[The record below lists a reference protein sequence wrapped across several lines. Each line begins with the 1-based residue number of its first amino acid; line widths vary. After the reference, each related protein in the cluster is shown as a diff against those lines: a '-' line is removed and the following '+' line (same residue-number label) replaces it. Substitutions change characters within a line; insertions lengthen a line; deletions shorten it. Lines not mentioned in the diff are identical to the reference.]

1 MNDELE
7 NIESEEP
14 AGSRRRRRV
23 RNIVIGIAIF
33 LLFAYAIS
41 VTRVNL
47 EEPLEPKRQENLVEL
62 LRELAHPDLFTY
74 ETESQ
79 SINMSIRMPCP
90 EDVKG
95 SQIESDGRKLTMVPN
110 CASTTQEPITMLGTG
125 YPSDARGVIAW
136 HPAGATTIRR
146 LSEFRADENGEFQ
159 VTFTMPD
166 IRETEEAQ
174 RIEVA
179 EILDRRITGP
189 SNTTIETLQR
199 MLETV
204 LMALMASTLGTI
216 LAVPISFLGA
226 RNIMEDVGS
235 PLAAV
240 MAAIIALPLGGA
252 IGWVLGSGI
261 SNLAQSLSDSVILGL
276 GGFMAAILLMVLV
289 WWFSGGI
296 MSGRSSDV
304 PAWLSW
310 ARVIVA
316 AALGFLAIGLLA
328 QLGLVFGAWL
338 RDILGF
344 FSFIGNFIY
353 VVSDLVRVFLPWM
366 IGLLGAGL
374 AAAYGSRL
382 GQETVLRLPESAAR
396 ILQAVLT
403 IIGTA
408 LLIFGVSYAVNWI
421 CLLGICR
428 RLPQET
434 PDLYIALAI
443 PSLII
448 GLVAGF
454 LSLRVPPKRQVPT
467 GMATY
472 TVTRTTL
479 NVLRAIEPVIMG
491 FVLVIWVG
499 IGPFA
504 GVLALMLHS
513 IADLGKLFSEQV
525 ENIEE
530 GPVEAITATGAN
542 SIQTINFAVVPQIV
556 PHYLAF
562 IFYRWDINVR
572 MSTIIGFVGGGGI
585 GLVLFRST
593 NLTQYRQASVMV
605 IAIALVVTLLDYV
618 SSKARKRII

>member
-1 MNDELE
+1 MK
-7 NIESEEP
+7 EEP
-14 AGSRRRRRV
+14 GESKNRKRL

-33 LLFAYAIS
+33 LLFAYAVS

-47 EEPLEPKRQENLVEL
+47 EEPLEPKRQENLVGL
-62 LRELAHPDLFTY
+62 LRELAHPDIFQY

-79 SINMSIRMPCP
+79 SINLSIRMPCP
-90 EDVKG
+90 QEVKG
-95 SQIESDGRKLTMVPN
+95 SQIESNGRVLLMTPN
-110 CASTTQEPITMLGTG
+110 CASTTQEPITLTGTG
-125 YPSDARGVIAW
+125 YPPNAQGVVAW

-146 LSEFRADENGEFQ
+146 LSNFRANDDGQFS

-166 IRETEEAQ
+166 IRETEDPQ

-189 SNTTIETLQR
+189 SDTTIETLQR

-226 RNIMEDVGS
+226 RNLMENVGS

-240 MAAIIALPLGGA
+240 MAAIIALPFGA
-252 IGWVLGSGI
+252 AAGWFIGSGV
-261 SNLAQSLSDSVILGL
+261 SYLAESLSSSIILGL
-276 GGFMAAILLMVLV
+276 GGFVAAVLLLVLA
-289 WWFSGGI
+289 WMLGGRI
-296 MSGRSSDV
+296 MGGRSSEI
-304 PAWLSW
+304 PAWLGW
-310 ARVIVA
+310 VRVILA
-316 AALGFLAIGLLA
+316 ASLGFLALAILA

-338 RDILGF
+338 EDILGF
-344 FSFIGNFIY
+344 FSFVGNFIY
-353 VVSDLVRVFLPWM
+353 VISDFAHVFLPLL
-366 IGLLGAGL
+366 IALLGGGM
-374 AAAYGSRL
+374 AAAYGSRI
-382 GQETVLRLPESAAR
+382 GQEFVLNMPEGPAR
-396 ILQAVLT
+396 MLTAVLT
-403 IIGTA
+403 VIGTA
-408 LLIFGVSYAVNWI
+408 LAVFAILYAVNWI

-428 RLPQET
+428 KLSQET
-434 PDLYIALAI
+434 PALYLTLAVPALIVGAIA
-443 PSLII
+443 
-448 GLVAGF
+448 GL
-454 LSLRVPPKRQVPT
+454 LSLRVPPKRQVAT

-472 TVTRTTL
+472 SVTRTIL

-525 ENIEE
+525 ENIDE
-530 GPVEAITATGAN
+530 GPVEAIEATGADKV
-542 SIQTINFAVVPQIV
+542 QMINFAVVPQIV

-605 IAIALVVTLLDYV
+605 IAIAAVVTLLDFV
-618 SSKARKRII
+618 SSKARERII

>member
-1 MNDELE
+1 MNEDLG
-7 NIESEEP
+7 ESK
-14 AGSRRRRRV
+14 RRKRL
-23 RNIVIGIAIF
+23 RNIGVGIAIF
-33 LLFAYAIS
+33 FLFAYAVS

-47 EEPLEPKRQENLVEL
+47 EEPLEPKRQENLVGL
-62 LRELAHPDLFTY
+62 LRELAHPDIFNY
-74 ETESQ
+74 ETESE
-79 SINMSIRMPCP
+79 SINLSIRMPCP
-90 EDVKG
+90 EEIKG
-95 SQIESDGRKLTMVPN
+95 SQIESNGRVLLMAPN
-110 CASTTQEPITMLGTG
+110 CASTTQEPIMLTGSG
-125 YPSDARGVIAW
+125 YPPNAQGVVAW

-146 LSEFRADENGEFQ
+146 LSNFRADDDGQFS

-166 IRETEEAQ
+166 IRETEDPQ

-179 EILDRRITGP
+179 EIIDRRITAP
-189 SNTTIETLQR
+189 SDTTIETLQR

-226 RNIMEDVGS
+226 RNLMENVGS

-240 MAAIIALPLGGA
+240 MAAIIALPFGA
-252 IGWVLGSGI
+252 VIGWLIGSGV
-261 SNLAQSLSDSVILGL
+261 SSLAESLSGSIVLGL
-276 GGFMAAILLMVLV
+276 GGFIAAVLFMVLV
-289 WWFSGGI
+289 WMFGGRI
-296 MSGRSSDV
+296 MGGRSSDIPV
-304 PAWLSW
+304 WLGW
-310 ARVIVA
+310 IRVIIA
-316 AALGFLAIGLLA
+316 ASLGFLALALLA

-338 RDILGF
+338 EDILGF

-353 VVSDLVRVFLPWM
+353 VISDSIRVFLPWL

-374 AAAYGSRL
+374 AAAYGSRI
-382 GQETVLRLPESAAR
+382 GQESILNMSEGPAR
-396 ILQAVLT
+396 MLTAVLT
-403 IIGTA
+403 VLGTSLA
-408 LLIFGVSYAVNWI
+408 VFAILYAVNWI

-434 PDLYIALAI
+434 PGLYIALAT
-443 PSLII
+443 PALII
-448 GLVAGF
+448 GVLASL
-454 LSLRVPPKRQVPT
+454 LSLRVPPKRQMPT
-467 GMATY
+467 GTATY
-472 TVTRTTL
+472 SVTRTIL

-525 ENIEE
+525 ENIEN
-530 GPVEAITATGAN
+530 GPVEAIEATGAN
-542 SIQTINFAVVPQIV
+542 KVQVINFAVVPQIV

-572 MSTIIGFVGGGGI
+572 LSTIIGFVGGGGI

-605 IAIALVVTLLDYV
+605 IAIAAVVTLLDFV
-618 SSKARKRII
+618 SSKARERII